1 MIVVAGGDRDSSYGG
16 LFTGHVELEMLH
28 AASGDQEP
36 DTALVHFHSGAVTNW
51 HHHPGGQLLFVVSGE
66 ARVGTSAD
74 GAVAINPGH
83 LVVAPPGEAHWHGAM
98 DGSDCTLLAVTWGTT
113 CWHDAVPDL
122 VH

>member
-1 MIVVAGGDRDSSYGG
+1 MIVVTGGDRDSSYGG

-28 AASGDQEP
+28 AASNDQEP

-74 GAVAINPGH
+74 GAVTINPGH
-83 LVVAPPGEAHWHGAM
+83 LVVAPLQRGLA
-98 DGSDCTLLAVTWGTT
+98 LLTRPREMGRCAQRMLPVRPSAV
-113 CWHDAVPDL
+113 D
-122 VH
+122 